1 MEKQVWIVGH
11 KNPDT
16 DSICAAIAY
25 ADYKNQLQKQQ
36 EASEEETT
44 LFVPKRA
51 GELNAETT
59 YVLNTFGVTP
69 PDLITDVGTQI
80 KDIAIRKTEGVS
92 GHISMKKAWEMMQTH
107 KVVTL
112 PVVNAMNKLEGLI
125 VTGDIAKSYMDVY
138 DTCILSTARTQYKS
152 IAQTLDGTVVS
163 GNGHG
168 YFVRGKVVIAVGSRE
183 LMAESVEHDDLVIM
197 GDLEESQ
204 ILSIAEGCSCMIVT
218 NGYEVSQKVLE
229 AASQQDVVIIS
240 TPYDTFTTARL
251 INQSMPIKHFMTQK
265 NIIHFHMDDYVD
277 EVRDSVS
284 KIRHRDF
291 PVLDENQNYVG
302 MISRRNL
309 MSTQKK
315 KLILVD
321 HNEKSQA
328 VANVEEAEI
337 LEIID
342 HHRIGSLETMAPV
355 YFRNQPLGCT
365 ATIIFQM
372 YQEKQLTMSKQIAGL
387 LCSAILSDTLMFRSP
402 TCTPMDKEAAMQLAQ
417 IAGIQVEQHAQ
428 CMFEAGSNFSNK
440 TEGEILN
447 QDFKIFYFG
456 DISFGV
462 SQISAMSRGEL
473 DKVQHRVEPRLP
485 AMLVEKK
492 VDMFFVMLTDILT
505 ETTRLVCCGESAYEL
520 AREAYREK
528 EEENPNSEDSVE
540 REDGIVLKGVVSRKK
555 QLIPALMNALNERN
569 M

>member
-1 MEKQVWIVGH
+1 MEEKQVWIVGH

-25 ADYKNQLQKQQ
+25 ADYKNQLQSNAQ
-36 EASEEETT
+36 EEAP
-44 LFVPKRA
+44 VRYVAKRA
-51 GELNAETT
+51 GELNMETE
-59 YVLNTFGVTP
+59 YVLSTFGVQAP
-69 PDLITDVGTQI
+69 ELITDVGTQI

-112 PVVNAMNKLEGLI
+112 PVVNTMQKLEGLI
-125 VTGDIAKSYMDVY
+125 VTGDIAKSYMEVY
-138 DTCILSTARTQYKS
+138 DTSILSTARTQYKS
-152 IAQTLDGTVVS
+152 IAQTLEGKVVT
-163 GNGHG
+163 GNDHG
-168 YFVRGKVVIAVGSRE
+168 YFVRGKVVIAVGSAT
-183 LMAESVEHDDLVIM
+183 LMAASVNHDDLVII

-218 NGYEVSQKVLE
+218 NGYEVTENVIE
-229 AASQQDVVIIS
+229 AATQQDVVVIS

-251 INQSMPIKHFMTQK
+251 INQSMPIKHFMTRK
-265 NIIHFHMDDYVD
+265 NIIHFHLDDYVD
-277 EVRDSVS
+277 EVRDAVS

-291 PVLDENQNYVG
+291 PILDENQNYVG

-315 KLILVD
+315 QLILVD

-365 ATIIFQM
+365 ATIIYQM
-372 YQEKQLTMSKQIAGL
+372 YQEKQLTMSRQIAGL

-402 TCTPMDKEAAMQLAQ
+402 TCTPMDKEAALQLAQ
-417 IAGIQVEQHAQ
+417 LADIQIEQHAQ
-428 CMFEAGSNFSNK
+428 RMFEAGSNFSNK
-440 TEGEILN
+440 TEEEILN
-447 QDFKIFYFG
+447 QDFKIFYSG
-456 DISFGV
+456 TTSFGV

-473 DKVQHRVEPRLP
+473 DRVLKRIEPKLLP
-485 AMLVEKK
+485 MLGEKK
-492 VDMFFVMLTDILT
+492 VDMLFVMLTDILT
-505 ETTRLVCCGESAYEL
+505 ETTHLICRGESAYEL
-520 AREAYREK
+520 AREAYGTA
-528 EEENPNSEDSVE
+528 EEYESQEDSTPEIE
-540 REDGIVLKGVVSRKK
+540 RELVLKGVVSRKK
-555 QLIPALMNALNERN
+555 QLIPALMNAWNERN

>member
-36 EASEEETT
+36 EVSEEETT